1 MTRIEGA
8 TYPDPDTRRSTPA
21 SRRFS
26 DVLRG
31 QKDERD
37 KQTEA
42 RVRPKIAKV
51 LGERAPESEPED
63 IAALR
68 RQAQEARE
76 QAATARRRADEARR
90 RAK

>member
-26 DVLRG
+26 GVIRG
-31 QKDERD
+31 QKDRRD
-37 KQTEA
+37 EQTAA
-42 RVRPKIAKV
+42 RVQPKIAKV
-51 LGERAPESEPED
+51 LGERAPESEADD

-68 RQAQEARE
+68 VQAQEDRE
-76 QAATARRRADEARR
+76 LAASARRQADEARR